1 MNDTQLMLEAFS
13 KDEPGPGRPRLRCPG
28 DHSSQT
34 VRSRQE
40 GAMYYARGCFQ
51 AIRNP
56 ASHEHHEWD
65 PQVALESLTALSVLA
80 RWIDDWS
87 VVTAP

>member
-1 MNDTQLMLEAFS
+1 
-13 KDEPGPGRPRLRCPG
+13 
-28 DHSSQT
+28 
-34 VRSRQE
+34 
-40 GAMYYARGCFQ
+40 MYYARGCFQ